1 MAIKYIRRQWINY
14 ALTSSWKIIFSS
26 ESLNFVFKFPVTKKL
41 VIPSVPLY
49 VIGKI
54 NGDLGLQSLSVLNV
68 SVDIFIITYGTELW
82 DSVIGLIYSAK

>member
-1 MAIKYIRRQWINY
+1 M
-14 ALTSSWKIIFSS
+14 
-26 ESLNFVFKFPVTKKL
+26 TKKL

-68 SVDIFIITYGTELW
+68 SVDIFITIYGAELW
-82 DSVIGLIYSAK
+82 DSVIGLIYPAK

>member
-1 MAIKYIRRQWINY
+1 M
-14 ALTSSWKIIFSS
+14 
-26 ESLNFVFKFPVTKKL
+26 TKKL

-68 SVDIFIITYGTELW
+68 SVDIFITTYGAELW
-82 DSVIGLIYSAK
+82 DSVIGLIYPAK